1 MKKQLSNTFFVVAMI
16 VIVLSLTLMAC
27 TNSNETKLVD
37 WKEAKMYELPQQ
49 VIDFYYN
56 TDTSSKNIF
65 AVLDSNFVAEENF
78 FQQSSFSET
87 HYVVQI
93 NHQPINIRERDF
105 RAPFLIFNGRLYYSK
120 SLILKGKLM
129 TPQDLFIYYVDLKT
143 VLK

>member
-1 MKKQLSNTFFVVAMI
+1 V
-16 VIVLSLTLMAC
+16 
-27 TNSNETKLVD
+27 KLVD

-56 TDTSSKNIF
+56 TDTSSKMIF
-65 AVLDSNFVAEENF
+65 AVLDSNFVADEKF
-78 FQQSSFSET
+78 FQQGSFSET
-87 HYVVQI
+87 HYVVEI

-105 RAPFLIFNGRLYYSK
+105 RAPFLIFNGKLYYSK

-129 TPQDLFIYYVDLKT
+129 TPQDLFIYYIDLKT

>member
-1 MKKQLSNTFFVVAMI
+1 MKKQLANTFLIVAMF
-16 VIVLSLTLMAC
+16 VIMAIWMLPAC
-27 TNSNETKLVD
+27 TNSNDVKLVD

-56 TDTSSKNIF
+56 ADTSSQKIF
-65 AVLDSNFVAEENF
+65 AVLDSNFVAEEKF
-78 FQQSSFSET
+78 FQQGSFSET

-143 VLK
+143 ILK